1 MSNLKYY
8 RRLSLKKPKETSA
21 KISFWVRLNPR
32 HPEYE
37 AGTLRVRLSQT

>member
-8 RRLSLKKPKETSA
+8 RRLSTKKPKEASV
-21 KISFWVRLNPR
+21 KIGFWVRLNPG

-37 AGTLRVRLSQT
+37 AGALRVL